1 MSEEVDRARNHIQSA
16 IDSLRE
22 AEVEA
27 SARKRRMLEEVALN
41 LGPLIDSLEQLDAM
55 EGSDEG
61 LP

>member
-1 MSEEVDRARNHIQSA
+1 MSEEVDRARNYIQSA